1 MKKRYQPSNPRW
13 KAAPVKLYV
22 YHAKQ
27 CDPKKCT
34 ASKLEKHGL
43 LKSLKVNQIPR
54 GGIVL
59 DPFSNRAIS
68 REDQPPIL
76 DKGLVGIDCS
86 WKKIE
91 TMDRAFRSRGIGR
104 SLPYLVA
111 ANPVN
116 YGIPTKLSSV
126 EALAAA
132 LYITGFAKHA
142 ETILSIFK
150 WGPHFLEL
158 NAEPLEEYAQAKTSK
173 EIIEIQA
180 AYLPE

>member
-1 MKKRYQPSNPRW
+1 MKMRHKPSNPRW
-13 KAAPVKLYV
+13 NAAPVKLYV

-34 ASKLEKHGL
+34 ATKLERHGFV
-43 LKSLKVNQIPR
+43 KSSRLNQFPR
-54 GGIVL
+54 SAIVL

-68 REDQPPIL
+68 REDRQQIL

-86 WKKIE
+86 WNKIDS
-91 TMDRAFRSRGIGR
+91 MHGAFRARGIGR

-111 ANPVN
+111 ANPIN
-116 YGIPTKLSSV
+116 YGTPTQLSTV

-132 LYITGFAKHA
+132 LYITGFAEHA

-150 WGPHFLEL
+150 WGHHFLQL
-158 NAEPLEEYAQAKTSK
+158 NKDPLEEYAQAESSQ
-173 EIIEIQA
+173 EIIEIQR
-180 AYLPE
+180 AYLP